1 VKPSPV
7 KHIIT
12 FIRQSWLLVVLSIA
26 FGVIAGG
33 VSVALMVIISQRV
46 TRPNAPVTELLWGFA
61 GLVLLD
67 FALSVLSGYISIRLA
82 QKTHYDLRMRL
93 GRQILGAPLRRLEEA
108 GTDRVLAAATHDIPA
123 IAAAFL
129 NIPQL
134 CISLAV
140 FIGSIVYLSWL
151 SLPLFL
157 VLAGFIIMSGISFSF
172 GQRYVNFYRLRGR
185 EVVDTLFGHFHALVE
200 GAKELRL
207 HRRRRHVF
215 STDALEFTAKNLWRH
230 EQKGMTF
237 SAILNSWNSMLFF
250 ATIGLILFAAP
261 LISGNPDAQ
270 LLTAFALAVFF
281 MRGPLMSILAVVPV
295 FNQAGISLSKI
306 EELGFSFAPVD
317 VRDMQSADAATNDSW
332 GRIDLEGVTHTY
344 MREQEEN
351 SFTLGPINLTV
362 HAGELLFIV
371 GGNGSGKTTLAKL
384 MTGLYTP
391 ESGTIH
397 INGDPVT
404 DANRDDFRQY
414 FSAIFSDFFLFESL
428 MGLESPQLQEQA
440 EGYLARLQLQHKIR
454 VEGGRLSTTT
464 SLSFGQRK
472 RLALLTAYLED
483 RPIYVFDEWASGQDP
498 TFKDVFY
505 NTLLPDLKNRGKT
518 VIVISHDD
526 RYFHIAD
533 RVIKLD
539 EGQVTASG
547 SPGEAVPG
555 LVDSVVATP

>member
-1 VKPSPV
+1 
-7 KHIIT
+7 
-12 FIRQSWLLVVLSIA
+12 
-26 FGVIAGG
+26 VIAGG

-46 TRPNAPVTELLWGFA
+46 TRPNAPVTELLWNFA
-61 GLVLLD
+61 ALVLLD
-67 FALSVLSGYISIRLA
+67 SVLSFLSGYISIRLA
-82 QKTHYDLRMRL
+82 QKTHYDLRIRL

-157 VLAGFIIMSGISFSF
+157 VLAGFIIMSGISFFF
-172 GQRYVNFYRLRGR
+172 GQRYVNFYRLKGR

-207 HRRRRHVF
+207 HRRRRNAF
-215 STDALEFTAKNLWRH
+215 STDSLEFTAKNLWRH

-261 LISGNPDAQ
+261 IISGNPDAQ

-295 FNQAGISLSKI
+295 FNQAGISLRKI

-317 VRDMQSADAATNDSW
+317 VTDMQSADAATNDSW
-332 GRIDLEGVTHTY
+332 GRIDIEGVTHTY
-344 MREQEEN
+344 MREQEDS

-454 VEGGRLSTTT
+454 VEGGKLSTTK

-539 EGQVTASG
+539 DGQVVASG
-547 SPGEAVPG
+547 SPGESVPG
-555 LVDSVVATP
+555 LVDSVVAAP

>member
-1 VKPSPV
+1 MKPSPV